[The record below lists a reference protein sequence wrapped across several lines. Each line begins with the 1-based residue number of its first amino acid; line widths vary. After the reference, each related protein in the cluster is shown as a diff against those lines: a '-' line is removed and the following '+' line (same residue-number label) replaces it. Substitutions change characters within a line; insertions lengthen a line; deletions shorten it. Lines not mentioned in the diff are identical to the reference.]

1 MLKFRSFDFH
11 KDICIFHNSQTK
23 LLGCVRSGYETT
35 MALAYHP
42 THIPLPSSYCFKI
55 VQNGDDT

>member
-11 KDICIFHNSQTK
+11 KDICIFQNSQTK

-35 MALAYHP
+35 MALA
-42 THIPLPSSYCFKI
+42 
-55 VQNGDDT
+55 